1 MLRVV
6 VIGPAQPVYGEADAA
21 EAITPGHIVKQNAS
35 ARAIKNTVAGTSE
48 VPMMVAVEND
58 QFGGGI
64 DDAYAINDR
73 VLYQHLRSG
82 CEFMALVAAGA
93 PAIAYDDPV
102 TTVAG
107 GTVAKGTDA
116 TAIGKARA
124 ALDNSAGGAP
134 ARLRVLVK

>member
-1 MLRVV
+1 
-6 VIGPAQPVYGEADAA
+6 
-21 EAITPGHIVKQNAS
+21 
-35 ARAIKNTVAGTSE
+35 
-48 VPMMVAVEND
+48 
-58 QFGGGI
+58 
-64 DDAYAINDR
+64 
-73 VLYQHLRSG
+73 
-82 CEFMALVAAGA
+82 VAAGA